1 MNLVPN
7 FGSDRRIAS
16 VLADYA
22 DGIAPLETLL
32 AQYQVSYS
40 EIADLVALSDL
51 LHSKL
56 VAVTPSAAF
65 VDGLYADLISGRP
78 GQTWYSRLLPESL
91 HLYPMSNRMM
101 IAAGIGGITLALL
114 TARSLSGRFGL
125 RHRQETS
132 REALA

>member
-1 MNLVPN
+1 MDSVSNSR
-7 FGSDRRIAS
+7 SDRRIAS

-22 DGIAPLETLL
+22 DGIAPLDTLL

-51 LHSKL
+51 LSSKL
-56 VAVTPSAAF
+56 AAVSPSAAF
-65 VDGLYADLISGRP
+65 VEGLYADLASGRP
-78 GQTWYSRLLPESL
+78 VQAWYNRLLPESL

-101 IAAGIGGITLALL
+101 IAAGIGGITLAFL

-125 RHRQETS
+125 RHREETS